1 MTLLFK
7 IMFHCARYGRRVR
20 EQVLAFGINKDID
33 RSSLTCIDNKVDA
46 DTHIPDEGLLLYPV
60 AVRAP
65 TGHKEGSSR
74 DDVSLLS
81 SLLSHPIAPNTIMS
95 LPVCFH
101 ITKKTN
107 LRSIWRQGLIPGGLG
122 EGHRMFTFFNP
133 YVPWDHRSWT
143 ITKSVDTR
151 KGDYICLFI
160 PTETL
165 MVEYGGRLTDSG
177 QIVSPKIIPFSAIKG
192 GWIQDP
198 KDQNNKTW
206 LRLFVPSGDDQVV
219 RSGTVKSRTVATK
232 ESILRVASQCIDAED
247 QPYDEITMDAMN
259 IVNQFRNNLIEPGG
273 QEQYLARIKL
283 IDYIVERKRVQTSG
297 CRHCPHCLNETPTKL
312 AVCLVCWTELES
324 CGIRPYRLQAPED
337 DEDEATKKELD
348 EEVRRQEESLFKDTV
363 HQAQENVSES
373 NDYGFN
379 PDEVDYNEGDDEEM
393 DQEEETQQED
403 DEIVEEEDDDEMDVE
418 PENEPSSKLP
428 AWTKNLACG
437 SKGLPGDGLV
447 NNDVSEAAAH
457 LYDNAVMS
465 KIIAMFRLYYKQRV
479 TLTPEEYYALMTE
492 TKRVRLDL
500 DDFCPYTGEDQDGNL
515 KRPTELELDELFQEK
530 GKKNSW
536 SEGEK
541 MYSGR
546 PRNMMM
552 PVIKTLEVY
561 EKMMEFLVCAGY
573 TPESLGFLMPMNRMQ
588 ADAQGKQEMRVTI
601 SNFLRRLLKGTFPEH
616 ESYTFFR
623 SGSHGFPNCI
633 ELPAFSVYLSLR
645 EKEQRVELLFAAQ
658 QCGIPLPQNFVSKM
672 AYAIQLA
679 EAEAQRGKS
688 EMKMKMA
695 PNLGDE
701 VVSEVFKAVGDSAA
715 PSVPP
720 QTRKPNHQH
729 SLHRNLKAL
738 VQRHPHRPVHQRL
751 RLCRGPMN
759 HLKHHLRSLHRRK
772 LLRNVRQ
779 DGRNLQQHLN
789 GRKSAVSSKPTT
801 SVHPNDHWTIRCVS
815 SL

>member
-1 MTLLFK
+1 
-7 IMFHCARYGRRVR
+7 
-20 EQVLAFGINKDID
+20 
-33 RSSLTCIDNKVDA
+33 
-46 DTHIPDEGLLLYPV
+46 
-60 AVRAP
+60 
-65 TGHKEGSSR
+65 
-74 DDVSLLS
+74 
-81 SLLSHPIAPNTIMS
+81 
-95 LPVCFH
+95 
-101 ITKKTN
+101 
-107 LRSIWRQGLIPGGLG
+107 
-122 EGHRMFTFFNP
+122 
-133 YVPWDHRSWT
+133 
-143 ITKSVDTR
+143 
-151 KGDYICLFI
+151 
-160 PTETL
+160 

-232 ESILRVASQCIDAED
+232 ESILRVASQCIDAEE

-373 NDYGFN
+373 NDCGFS

-418 PENEPSSKLP
+418 SENEPSSKLP
-428 AWTKNLACG
+428 AWTKNLARG

-465 KIIAMFRLYYKQRV
+465 KIIAMFRLYYNQRV
-479 TLTPEEYYALMTE
+479 TLTPEEYFALMTD

-500 DDFCPYTGEDQDGNL
+500 DDFCPYTGEDQDGKL
-515 KRPTELELDELFQEK
+515 KRPTEQELDELFQEK

-561 EKMMEFLVCAGY
+561 EKMTEFLVCAGY
-573 TPESLGFLMPMNRMQ
+573 TPETLGFLMPMTRMQ
-588 ADAQGKQEMRVTI
+588 GDAKEKQEMRVTI
-601 SNFLRRLLKGTFPEH
+601 SNFLRRLMKGTFPEY

-658 QCGIPLPQNFVSKM
+658 QCGIPLPRNFISKM

-701 VVSEVFKAVGDSAA
+701 VVSEVFKAVGDSVAAKRATADAKARSSTQPSQKPEGTGSASSSSASAPKAKAMPKSYEPSKAPPAKPPSPKAA
-715 PSVPP
+715 PKRAAGWEKSQNTP
-720 QTRKPNHQH
+720 QWK
-729 SLHRNLKAL
+729 K
-738 VQRHPHRPVHQRL
+738 V
-751 RLCRGPMN
+751 
-759 HLKHHLRSLHRRK
+759 RREE
-772 LLRNVRQ
+772 
-779 DGRNLQQHLN
+779 
-789 GRKSAVSSKPTT
+789 
-801 SVHPNDHWTIRCVS
+801 
-815 SL
+815 